1 MLNGSINETDAI
13 IVAQHRFFAKDVIYR
28 VRRAH
33 WSKSNGSRSI
43 ILLHMANMA
52 LKIDG
57 VVATIDRK
65 IRRPGDI

>member
-13 IVAQHRFFAKDVIYR
+13 TVAQHRFFDKDVIYR

-33 WSKSNGSRSI
+33 WSKSNGSRNI